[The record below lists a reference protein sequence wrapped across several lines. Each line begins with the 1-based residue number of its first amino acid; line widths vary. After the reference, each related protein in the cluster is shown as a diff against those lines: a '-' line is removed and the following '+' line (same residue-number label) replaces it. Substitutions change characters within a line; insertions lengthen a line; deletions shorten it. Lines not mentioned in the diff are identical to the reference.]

1 MRNELFLDE
10 GAGAESVGRGF
21 EQTEAE
27 PAHGGDLSTA
37 RQIFPAAPEPWLDL
51 STGVNP
57 HCYPFRA
64 PPSESFT
71 RLPDPRAL
79 AGLEGAA
86 AAAYGVEEAASV
98 VAAPGT
104 QAIINWLPHLLPAQ
118 RVGLLG
124 FTYFE
129 HARAW
134 GRVGAQTSVV
144 EDIDALEKFDVAII
158 VNPNNP
164 DGRLVS
170 INRLRDLADRFY
182 RSGRLLIVDEAF
194 GDFQG
199 PSASLAPHLPP
210 SGAVVLR
217 SFGKAFGLPGVRL
230 GFAVAAPEFAAKL
243 RAALGCW
250 PVSGAAVA
258 IGTQALGD
266 ASWLGETRRTL
277 EVDAEKLDAIL
288 IEAGLTLA
296 GGTAL
301 FRLAEAGDAQ
311 YCFSRLGEAG
321 ILTRRF
327 AERPHWLRFAIPG
340 SEADRARLRSA
351 LI

>member
-1 MRNELFLDE
+1 MHDNAD
-10 GAGAESVGRGF
+10 AGTESAGRVF
-21 EQTEAE
+21 ERSEAA
-27 PAHGGDLSTA
+27 PAHGGDLSAA
-37 RQIFPAAPEPWLDL
+37 RKNFPAAPEPWLDL

-57 HCYPFRA
+57 HCYPFQI
-64 PPSESFT
+64 PPPESFA
-71 RLPDPRAL
+71 RLPDPAAL
-79 AGLEGAA
+79 ATLESAA
-86 AAAYGVEEAASV
+86 AAAFGVERAVSV

-104 QAIINWLPHLLPAQ
+104 QAIINWLPHLLPAR

-170 INRLRDLADRFY
+170 LNRLRDLADRFY
-182 RSGRLLIVDEAF
+182 RSGQLLIVDEAF
-194 GDFQG
+194 ADFLG
-199 PSASLAPHLPP
+199 PSACLAPHLPP

-217 SFGKAFGLPGVRL
+217 SFGKAFGLPGLRL
-230 GFAVAAPEFAAKL
+230 GFAASAPDFAAKL

-258 IGTQALGD
+258 IGTQALAD
-266 ASWLGETRRTL
+266 AAWLGRMRKTL
-277 EVDAEKLDAIL
+277 EEDAEKLDAIL
-288 IEAGLTLA
+288 IEAGFTLT
-296 GGTAL
+296 GGTPL
-301 FRLAEAGDAQ
+301 FRLAEAADAQ
-311 YCFSRLGEAG
+311 RRFNQLGEAG
-321 ILTRRF
+321 ILARRF
-327 AERPHWLRFAIPG
+327 AERPRWLRFAIPG
-340 SEADRARLRSA
+340 SDADRARLRAA
-351 LI
+351 LA